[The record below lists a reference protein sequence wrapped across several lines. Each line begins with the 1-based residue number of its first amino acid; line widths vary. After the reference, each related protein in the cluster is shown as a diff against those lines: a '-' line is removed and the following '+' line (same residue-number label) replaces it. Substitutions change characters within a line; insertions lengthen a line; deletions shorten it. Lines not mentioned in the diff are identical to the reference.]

1 MLLWSNWS
9 MLWCQRKVIL
19 QCFTTN
25 NAAEKAFYDNLN
37 FLVFMIVIDID
48 ISCCSKVIGICLK
61 VWWWRSIDNF
71 IAAAVKVFLF
81 KTLQNVPPNF
91 IPCWLNKIVIKR
103 FFLFKKTIIRDWDN
117 NVSIPLINLTSKYM
131 YMFVCFSLS
140 SGEDQLE
147 KMLELERLLAQAQSE
162 KMRMIADQV
171 RFITD

>member
-48 ISCCSKVIGICLK
+48 ISCCSKVIGKCLK
-61 VWWWRSIDNF
+61 VWWWRSINN
-71 IAAAVKVFLF
+71 AAAVKVFLF

-91 IPCWLNKIVIKR
+91 IPCWLNKKIIKT

>member
-1 MLLWSNWS
+1 M
-9 MLWCQRKVIL
+9 
-19 QCFTTN
+19 
-25 NAAEKAFYDNLN
+25 
-37 FLVFMIVIDID
+37 
-48 ISCCSKVIGICLK
+48 
-61 VWWWRSIDNF
+61 
-71 IAAAVKVFLF
+71 
-81 KTLQNVPPNF
+81 
-91 IPCWLNKIVIKR
+91 
-103 FFLFKKTIIRDWDN
+103 IIRDWDN